1 MAVPT
6 LDWITAIFL
15 PHLCNIKRFDTSKVD
30 LIYYVYHICYDLLGR
45 IEKSAQWFI
54 ISAYSLQGAEFCP
67 QLDDDIGDDAEDD
80 GDDDNDDHDDG
91 NHGDDNHDS
100 RI

>member
-1 MAVPT
+1 M
-6 LDWITAIFL
+6 
-15 PHLCNIKRFDTSKVD
+15 D